1 MENGRP
7 LEEPNDGGSTRV
19 KGDDETRRRDRMPMR
34 LDFDDLPV
42 AAGAEDG
49 CTTLG
54 LSLRVERDV
63 SRRLGVR
70 IGLDVAAEARMAL
83 VNTNWDV
90 LPGLTIK
97 LPSVVLDFL

>member
-19 KGDDETRRRDRMPMR
+19 KGEDETRRRDKMPMR
-34 LDFDDLPV
+34 LDFGDLPV
-42 AAGAEDG
+42 AAGADDG
-49 CTTLG
+49 CTALG
-54 LSLRVERDV
+54 LVRVERDV

-70 IGLDVAAEARMAL
+70 IGLDVAAEGRIAF
-83 VNTNWDV
+83 VNTNCDV